1 MRTNMKAI
9 PPVAEKKPKELAIH
23 GHTRMDDFYWLR
35 EKENPEVIAYLEA
48 ENAYTEAMMAHTE
61 ALQER
66 LYREMVGRI
75 QETDQ
80 TAPVPIGDYYY
91 YSRTEEGKQY
101 SIYCRKEGNLEAE
114 EEVLLDLNEL
124 AKGHDYLNLGVYK
137 VSPDHR
143 LLAYSLDTNGAEDY
157 VLYVKDLATGDLLPD
172 VIHNTYY
179 SAEWGNDNKTLFYT
193 TKDEAKRAHQVW
205 RHGLGTAVD
214 EDELLYH
221 EKDELF
227 RVFLYKTKDRRYI
240 VTTSASMETS
250 EQRYLDADAPDGA
263 FTLIQKRKQGVRYY
277 VQHHSGTFY
286 ILTNHDAP
294 NFRLM
299 TVPVASPEKEQW
311 QERIPHRA
319 KVKIDDVDLFARHLV
334 VYERENGLRTMR
346 IANLETGAVH
356 YLDFPE
362 PVYTYAQNGNPEFD
376 TNVVRYTYSS
386 LSTPESVYDVD
397 MDTREQTLVKRKPV
411 LGGYDPDD
419 YQTERIFATADDGT
433 EVPVSLVYR
442 RDAMSSDEPAP
453 CLLYGYGSYGHSV
466 DPTFNSNR
474 VSLLDRG
481 LIFAIAHIR
490 GGQEMGRVWYDEGK
504 FLNKRNTF
512 TDFIACA
519 ERLIAGRYTTRD
531 RLAIIGGSAGGLLIG
546 ATLNMAPDLFQAAV
560 AIVPFVDVV
569 TTMLDESIPLTVG
582 EFEEWGNPKEEAYY
596 RYMLSY
602 SPYDNVAAKRYPHL
616 LVTAGLNDPRVQYW
630 EPAKWTAKLRELKSG
645 DNVLLL
651 KTEMGAGHSGPSGRY
666 DYLREVALHYAFILD
681 VLGVEGE
688 GDGADAGKAEQG

>member
-1 MRTNMKAI
+1 MEPI
-9 PPVAEKKPKELAIH
+9 PPVAEKKPKELTIH
-23 GHTRMDDFYWLR
+23 DHARVDDYYWLR

-48 ENAYTEAMMAHTE
+48 ENAYTEAMMEHTKL
-61 ALQER
+61 LQER
-66 LYREMVGRI
+66 LYQEMVNRI

-80 TAPVPIGDYYY
+80 TAPVPIDNYHY

-101 SIYCRKEGNLEAE
+101 SIYCRKEGSLEAE

-124 AKGHDYLNLGVYK
+124 AEGHDYLNLGVYK

-143 LLAYSLDTNGAEDY
+143 LLAYSLDTSGAEDY
-157 VLYVKDLATGDLLPD
+157 VLQVKDLATGELLPD
-172 VIHNTYY
+172 EIHNTYY
-179 SAEWGNDNKTLFYT
+179 SAEWGNDDETLFYT
-193 TKDEAKRAHQVW
+193 TKDEAKRSHQVW
-205 RHGLGTAVD
+205 RHRLGTAVED
-214 EDELLYH
+214 DELLYQ

-240 VTTSASMETS
+240 VATSASMETS
-250 EQRYLDADAPDGA
+250 EQRYLDALEPGGT
-263 FTLIQKRKQGVRYY
+263 FTLIQPREQGTRYY
-277 VQHHSGTFY
+277 VHHHSGTFY
-286 ILTNHDAP
+286 ILTNANAP

-299 TVPVASPEKEQW
+299 TAPVTEPERERW
-311 QERIPHRA
+311 QERIPHRE

-334 VYERENGLRTMR
+334 VYEREKGLRTMR
-346 IANLETGAVH
+346 IVDLETGDVH
-356 YLDFPE
+356 YVEFPE
-362 PVYTYAQNGNPEFD
+362 PVYTYAQNGNPAFD
-376 TNVVRYTYSS
+376 TNEVRYTYSS
-386 LSTPESVYDVD
+386 LSTPESVYDYNMV
-397 MDTREQTLVKRKPV
+397 TREQRLIKRKPV
-411 LGGYDPDD
+411 LGDYDPND
-419 YQTERIFATADDGT
+419 YQTERIFATAEDGT
-433 EVPVSLVYR
+433 EVPISLVYR
-442 RDAMSSDEPAP
+442 QDAASDDRPAP

-466 DPTFNSNR
+466 DPTFNSSR

-481 LIFAIAHIR
+481 FIYAMAHIR
-490 GGQEMGRVWYDEGK
+490 GGQEMGRVWYDQGK
-504 FLNKRNTF
+504 FLKKRNTF

-519 ERLIAGRYTTRD
+519 ERLITGGYTSTD

-546 ATLNMAPDLFQAAV
+546 ATLNMAPHLFRAAV

-602 SPYDNVAAKRYPHL
+602 SPYDNVEEQAYPHL
-616 LVTAGLNDPRVQYW
+616 LITAGLNDPRVQYW
-630 EPAKWTAKLRELKSG
+630 EPAKWTAKLRDLKRD

-681 VLGVEGE
+681 ALGVKGDE
-688 GDGADAGKAEQG
+688 DGAEQSGPA

>member
-1 MRTNMKAI
+1 MKAI
-9 PPVAEKKPKELAIH
+9 PPVAEKKPKELTIH
-23 GHTRMDDFYWLR
+23 GHTRMDDYYWLR

-61 ALQER
+61 PLQER
-66 LYREMVGRI
+66 LYEEMVGRI

-80 TAPVPIGDYYY
+80 TAPVPVGDYYY

-101 SIYCRKEGNLEAE
+101 SIYCRKEGSLDAE
-114 EEVLLDLNEL
+114 EEVLLDLNAL
-124 AKGHDYLNLGVYK
+124 AEGHAYLNLGVYK

-143 LLAYSLDTNGAEDY
+143 LLAYSLDTDGAEDY
-157 VLYVKDLATGDLLPD
+157 VLYVKDLATGELLPD
-172 VIHNTYY
+172 EIPNTYY
-179 SAEWGNDNKTLFYT
+179 WAEWGNDNETLFYT
-193 TKDEAKRAHQVW
+193 TKDETKRSHQVW
-205 RHGLGTAVD
+205 RHRLGTAAE

-227 RVFLYKTKDRRYI
+227 RVYLYKTKDRRYI
-240 VTTSASMETS
+240 ITTSASMETS
-250 EQRYLDADAPDGA
+250 EQRYLDADTPDET
-263 FTLIQKRKQGVRYY
+263 FSIIQPREKGKRYY
-277 VQHHSGTFY
+277 AAHRGGTFY
-286 ILTNHDAP
+286 ILTNDDAP

-299 TVPVASPEKEQW
+299 TAPVAAPGKAQW
-311 QERIPHRA
+311 EERIPHRE
-319 KVKIDDVDLFARHLV
+319 KVKIDDVDLFSGHLV

-346 IANLETGAVH
+346 ITDLETDEIH

-386 LSTPESVYDVD
+386 LSTPESVYDYN
-397 MDTREQTLVKRKPV
+397 METREQTLVKRKPV
-411 LGGYDPDD
+411 LGDYDPDD
-419 YQTERIFATADDGT
+419 YQTERIFATVDDGT
-433 EVPVSLVYR
+433 EVPISLVYR
-442 RDAMSSDEPAP
+442 RDAVSEDDAAP
-453 CLLYGYGSYGHSV
+453 CLLYGYGSYGHSI

-474 VSLLDRG
+474 LSLLDRG
-481 LIFAIAHIR
+481 FIFAMAHVR
-490 GGQEMGRVWYDEGK
+490 GGQEMGRTWYDEGK

-512 TDFIACA
+512 TDFVACA
-519 ERLIAGRYTTRD
+519 ERLIAGGYTSKE

-582 EFEEWGNPKEEAYY
+582 EFEEWGNPKEEVFY

-602 SPYDNVAAKRYPHL
+602 SPYDNVEEKAYPHL

-630 EPAKWTAKLRELKSG
+630 EPAKWTAKLRDRKTD

-651 KTEMGAGHSGPSGRY
+651 KTEMGSGHSGPSGRY

-681 VLGVEGE
+681 ALGVEE
-688 GDGADAGKAEQG
+688 GAETEKAE